1 MIRRHTQQ
9 TKSAVLIWSSLS
21 NYNIVFDAVAV
32 HLDHFGSQR
41 NDNTVKAVIEN
52 GREIP
57 VGAATPEM
65 QLPENGTIV
74 PFSQI
79 PGALYMPRLGV
90 ATIRDRYTELLELHH
105 EYHCVLTQGKLQTS
119 RTNKKNIARDAI
131 SSCTHDRGCWF
142 GGKFYSQGGAALD
155 WGSRYS
161 GQSTTAVRWRAN
173 QLRRREER

>member
-9 TKSAVLIWSSLS
+9 TKIPVLIWSSLS

-41 NDNTVKAVIEN
+41 NDNTVKAVIEI

-57 VGAATPEM
+57 VGAACYTRNATTREWYHC
-65 QLPENGTIV
+65 V

-90 ATIRDRYTELLELHH
+90 ATIRDRYTELLELYHK
-105 EYHCVLTQGKLQTS
+105 YHCVLTQGNGKVKN
-119 RTNKKNIARDAI
+119 TNKKNIARDAI

-161 GQSTTAVRWRAN
+161 GQSTTAV
-173 QLRRREER
+173 